1 MISNRQYKI
10 LSFFLTRSLF
20 LGGCF
25 SLLVN
30 ISKNAMIVSG
40 VIGMLV
46 GYFLLYL
53 LYKTKSSVS
62 NILKVF
68 IVIAI
73 LLINTLSSSMLT
85 SNYLLIK
92 TPTLLILLFFYFVL
106 WYGKNKK
113 MEVIARVSEIVI
125 ALSIICYVLGYIGI
139 VPNIKISSMLPIMNS
154 SFINVL
160 KGIVIF
166 VSASLLPNIL
176 LLDYKE
182 DMRFKDVSI
191 GYILGSISILLIM
204 FFILTIYGSELS
216 SIARFPEYLIL
227 KKVNIMNYI
236 TNLEN
241 VLVMEWIVNI
251 LMCCLFSIKVLYKCL
266 RKVKPLFY
274 IIVIGIIL
282 LCELFLFKNYQY
294 VLFIKNYIYYI
305 CFGLVILS
313 LIFRKKKTT
322 IE

>member
-53 LYKTKSSVS
+53 LYKMKSSVS

-139 VPNIKISSMLPIMNS
+139 FPNIKISSMLPIMNS

-166 VSASLLPNIL
+166 VAASLLPNIL

-191 GYILGSISILLIM
+191 GYILGTISILLIM

>member
-1 MISNRQYKI
+1 MINKRQYRI

-30 ISKNAMIVSG
+30 LSKNSMIISG
-40 VIGMLV
+40 FIGMLI

-53 LYKTKSSVS
+53 FYKMKGSVS
-62 NILKVF
+62 NVVKVLMV
-68 IVIAI
+68 IVI

-85 SNYLLIK
+85 SNYLLSK
-92 TPTLLILLFFYFVL
+92 TPTLLILIFFYFVL
-106 WYGKNKK
+106 LYGKNKK
-113 MEVIARVSEIVI
+113 TEVIARVSEIVI
-125 ALSIICYVLGYIGI
+125 ALSLICYVLGYIGI
-139 VPNIKISSMLPIMNS
+139 IPNIKLNSMLPIFNS
-154 SFINVL
+154 SFINVI
-160 KGIVIF
+160 KGIIIF

-191 GYILGSISILLIM
+191 GYIFGSISIILIM

-274 IIVIGIIL
+274 VFVIGLLL
-282 LCELFLFKNYQY
+282 LCEMFLFKNYQY
-294 VLFIKNYIYYI
+294 VLFVKNYIYYG
-305 CFGLVILS
+305 CFILVILS
-313 LIFRKKKTT
+313 FIFRKKKTT
-322 IE
+322 ND